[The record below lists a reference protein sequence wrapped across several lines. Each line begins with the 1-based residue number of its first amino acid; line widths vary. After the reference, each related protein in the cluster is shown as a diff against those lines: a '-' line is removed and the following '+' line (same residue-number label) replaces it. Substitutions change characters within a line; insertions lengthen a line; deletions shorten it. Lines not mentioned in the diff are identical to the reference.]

1 MEQNSFGSLSK
12 KIIVIGAIIMLL
24 GVAFLSWPIMS
35 KNSVTDAILVSL
47 VWVVA
52 VMLVVI
58 TSYIDEL
65 SSELKEISKE
75 HVEEVRLMR
84 AEVNLVKY
92 DISKIAVKKGR

>member
-24 GVAFLSWPIMS
+24 GVAFLSWLIMS